1 MDAKDPTTL
10 MVQYRWIKAKIAN
23 ETRHKWVGAAKSME
37 DDGKSRGGLVGAGG
51 KAMSNLRRCVVA
63 AGARLEA
70 ARNPRAKGAPKVLRA
85 EAVGVGTG

>member
-37 DDGKSRGGLVGAGG
+37 DDVEKVEATLWGQEGKQ
-51 KAMSNLRRCVVA
+51 
-63 AGARLEA
+63 
-70 ARNPRAKGAPKVLRA
+70 
-85 EAVGVGTG
+85 